1 MLIQFNFKNYK
12 SYKDENSLD
21 MTATSI
27 KEHPYNLILLPNG
40 EEYIKTAAIYGANA
54 SGKSGV
60 IEAFAYM
67 ANLVLSSLK
76 KESEGKGIPI
86 KRFAFDKLS
95 RNGKSEFEVFFRHK
109 DKEYQYGFVVDNKKV
124 HEEWLYKRDF
134 RSKYKYN
141 TLFERK
147 DDKIHCTN
155 LLRGAEKF
163 VDHVEDS
170 TLFLSLIAIL
180 KISDAKVVYN
190 WFFNTEVIDF
200 SHSFFEDFMTDY
212 ITEKAFEDK
221 DFQHAIVQFLK
232 AVDVG
237 IEGIR
242 IEKLK
247 RLSNNDD
254 SMIYKVYSQ
263 HKTTDGSSIV
273 EIPFTEES
281 GGTQKMFCLFH
292 FIYETIKEGSTIF
305 IDELDAKLHPLLLR
319 YVINMFHNPE
329 INKNNAQLIYTTHDM
344 YTLTRD
350 IFRRDQIWFSE
361 KDSSGVSKLYSL
373 AEFKLEGNKK
383 VRNDASYSK
392 DYISGRYGAVPLLKE
407 FKILGD

>member
-27 KEHPYNLILLPNG
+27 KEHPYNLISLQNG

-54 SGKSGV
+54 SGKSCI
-60 IEAFAYM
+60 IEAFAFM
-67 ANLVLSSLK
+67 ARWVLSSLR
-76 KESEGKGIPI
+76 KESEEKGIPV

-95 RNGKSEFEVFFRHK
+95 RNGKSEFEVFFRYK

-147 DDKIHCTN
+147 DDKIYCTK
-155 LLRGAEKF
+155 LLKGAEKF
-163 VDHVEDS
+163 VEHVGDS
-170 TLFLSLIAIL
+170 TLFLSLISFL
-180 KISDAKVVYN
+180 KINDAKVVYN
-190 WFFNTEVIDF
+190 WFLNTEVIDF
-200 SHSFFEDFMTDY
+200 SHSFFEDFMKDY
-212 ITEKAFEDK
+212 ITEKAFEDN
-221 DFQHAIVQFLK
+221 DFQNAIVKFLK
-232 AVDVG
+232 AVDMG

-242 IEKLK
+242 IEKIK

-254 SMIYKVYSQ
+254 SIIYKVYSQ

-292 FIYETIKEGSTIF
+292 FIYEAIKQGNTIF
-305 IDELDAKLHPLLLR
+305 VDELDAKLHPLLLR

-361 KDSSGVSKLYSL
+361 KDSNGVSKLYSL

-383 VRNDASYSK
+383 VRNDASYNK
-392 DYISGRYGAVPLLKE
+392 DYISGRYGAVPILKE